1 VNHLAHQQ
9 TAGTP
14 SQSVMVERNPHPD
27 TPHPAYPEVGAVR
40 HGGTLSDL
48 SREVAIQHEERE
60 EANWRR
66 VHADTGCFSAAGA
79 ADRAKLRRE
88 ELIRGR
94 SASKAE
100 GSVA

>member
-1 VNHLAHQQ
+1 MTAQQ
-9 TAGTP
+9 QPSGTP
-14 SQSVMVERNPHPD
+14 SHSLMVEPQTTAGNPPIAVCQVVD
-27 TPHPAYPEVGAVR
+27 VR

-48 SREVAIQHEERE
+48 SREIAIQHEERE